1 MKANKKNYKDIK
13 IQEKDYEKLINFK
26 REWNCSNLAEVVE
39 ELINYFEEDNPE
51 EEREERYYCD
61 NCGDYHD

>member
-1 MKANKKNYKDIK
+1 MKKNNYKK
-13 IQEKDYEKLINFK
+13 INILEKDYEKLINFK

-51 EEREERYYCD
+51 EDPYYCD
-61 NCGDYHD
+61 NCGDYHG

>member
-1 MKANKKNYKDIK
+1 MKNNKYKDIK

-51 EEREERYYCD
+51 EDPYYCD

>member
-1 MKANKKNYKDIK
+1 MNKKDFKDIT
-13 IQEKDYEKLINFK
+13 IQKKDYEKLINFK

>member
-1 MKANKKNYKDIK
+1 MKKNKYKDIT

-26 REWNCSNLAEVVE
+26 REWNCSNLWEVVE
-39 ELINYFEEDNPE
+39 ELIDYFEEDNSE